1 MGKLR
6 YILVLLIVLA
16 IAVFTHW
23 LLGTVTPEGK
33 QLPAEMRHVADYFV
47 SDFYATIFDQHGKP
61 YYKLKASH
69 MEHFA
74 DDETVALQ
82 YPEIEFLRDAEQP
95 WTAVAESGTL
105 YQDRDILLLKGKV
118 TITHAAVS
126 ENQRL
131 TLTTQDL
138 SIDLQKKIADTKAE
152 VHAQTK
158 SSTIMAHGMHLNL
171 TNNTL
176 VLDANV
182 RGTYAP

>member
-6 YILVLLIVLA
+6 YILLLLIVLA
-16 IAVFTHW
+16 IAAFTFW
-23 LLGTVTPEGK
+23 LRDSLMPQGR

-47 SDFYATIFDQHGKP
+47 SDFHATIFDQQGKP

-74 DDETVALQ
+74 DDETVAMQ
-82 YPEIEFLRDAEQP
+82 FPEIEFLREAELP
-95 WTAVAESGTL
+95 WIAVAESGTA

-118 TITHAAVS
+118 TITHAAAS

-138 SIDLQKKIADTKAE
+138 RIDLQKKIADTKAE
-152 VHAQTK
+152 VHVQTK
-158 SSTIMAHGMHLNL
+158 SSTIMAQGMRLNL
-171 TNNTL
+171 INNTL
-176 VLDANV
+176 ILDANV